1 MSVEQT
7 LYALSA
13 DGAYPF
19 HMPGHKR
26 NPAFAFCDHPVSLD
40 TTEVTGTDDL
50 HDPHGMLADT
60 MALAARLTG
69 SRQSYLLIN
78 GSTAGLL
85 AGITAATHRGDTV
98 LVARNCHRAVAHALA
113 LADVH
118 PVWLSPAWNAALGT
132 YEQLSPETVR
142 QALLA
147 HPEATLTVVTSPT
160 YEGVTSDIAAIAT
173 AVHAAGGTLLVDEAH
188 GAHFG
193 YSPLF
198 PQSAVTLGADIVIQ
212 SLHKTLPSPTQTAL
226 LHVCSD
232 RVDSD
237 RVQRQLSVFQTSSPS
252 YLLMAGIDRCLRLLE
267 ARGDELFAAYEQRLT
282 AFRRH
287 AAPWLLPVNGDAGKL
302 IIPCQ
307 DGAQLARDLRETY
320 KLETE
325 MVGLHHVLAMTSVAD
340 TDEGFDRLAA
350 ALAALRPI
358 PSADSIACPPL
369 PETAVSPAAA
379 ADARNEYVPLA
390 EAAGRIAAE
399 ELYCYPP
406 GIPLTVAG
414 ERLTDELVR
423 YIADQQAAG
432 IHIHGAEN
440 DVLRVISDERTELH
454 D

>member
-1 MSVEQT
+1 MAIEQT

-13 DGAYPF
+13 DGVYPF

-26 NPAFAFCDHPVSLD
+26 NPAFAFCEHPVSLD
-40 TTEVTGTDDL
+40 TTEVTGADDL
-50 HDPHGMLADT
+50 HDPHGMLAET

-98 LVARNCHRAVAHALA
+98 LVARNCHRSVAHALA
-113 LADVH
+113 LAGVN
-118 PVWLSPAWNAALGT
+118 PIWLSPTWNAALGT

-147 HPEATLTVVTSPT
+147 HPEATLTVMTSPT
-160 YEGVTSDIAAIAT
+160 YEGVVSEIGAIAET
-173 AVHAAGGTLLVDEAH
+173 VHAAGGTLLVDEAH

-198 PQSAVTLGADIVIQ
+198 PKSAVTLGADIVVQ

-237 RVQRQLSVFQTSSPS
+237 RVQRQLSIFQTSSPS
-252 YLLMAGIDRCLRLLE
+252 YLLMAGIDTCLRLLE
-267 ARGDELFAAYEQRLT
+267 AHGTELFAAYEQRLT
-282 AFRRH
+282 LFRRT
-287 AAPWLLPVNGDAGKL
+287 AAPWLLPANGDPGKL
-302 IIPCQ
+302 ILPCEN
-307 DGAQLARDLRETY
+307 GAQLARDLREQFG
-320 KLETE
+320 LETE
-325 MVGLHHVLAMTSVAD
+325 MHGAHHVLAMTSVAD
-340 TDEGFDRLAA
+340 TDEGFERLAT
-350 ALAALRPI
+350 ALAALRPT

-369 PETAVSPAAA
+369 PTVAVSPATAYNSESE
-379 ADARNEYVPLA
+379 RVPLA
-390 EAAGRIAAE
+390 EAAGRVAAE

-414 ERLTDELVR
+414 ERLTDELVC
-423 YIADQQAAG
+423 YIAKQQAAG
-432 IHIHGAEN
+432 VHIRGAEN
-440 DVLRVISDERTELH
+440 ETVKVLLK
-454 D
+454 

>member
-7 LYALSA
+7 LYTLSA
-13 DGAYPF
+13 DGVYPF

-26 NPAFAFCDHPVSLD
+26 NPAFAFCEHPVSLD

-50 HDPHGMLADT
+50 HDPHGILAET

-69 SRQSYLLIN
+69 SRRSYLLIN

-160 YEGVTSDIAAIAT
+160 YEGVVSDIAAIAET
-173 AVHAAGGTLLVDEAH
+173 VHAAGGTLLVDEAH

-198 PQSAVTLGADIVIQ
+198 PQSAVTLGADIVVQ

-226 LHVCSD
+226 LHVCSN
-232 RVDSD
+232 RVDST

-252 YLLMAGIDRCLRLLE
+252 YLLLAGIDNCLRLLD
-267 ARGDELFAAYEQRLT
+267 AHGNELFAAYEQRLT
-282 AFRRH
+282 AFLHH
-287 AAPWLLPVNGDAGKL
+287 AAPWLLPVNGDPGKL
-302 IIPCQ
+302 IIPCEN
-307 DGAQLARDLRETY
+307 GAQLAHALRETY

-350 ALAALRPI
+350 ALAALRPA

-369 PETAVSPAAA
+369 PTAAVSPATAY
-379 ADARNEYVPLA
+379 NSESECVPLT
-390 EAAGRIAAE
+390 EAAGRVAAE

-414 ERLTDELVR
+414 EQLTDELVC
-423 YIADQQAAG
+423 YIAKQQAAG
-432 IHIHGAEN
+432 VHIRGAEN
-440 DVLRVISDERTELH
+440 ETVKVLLK
-454 D
+454 